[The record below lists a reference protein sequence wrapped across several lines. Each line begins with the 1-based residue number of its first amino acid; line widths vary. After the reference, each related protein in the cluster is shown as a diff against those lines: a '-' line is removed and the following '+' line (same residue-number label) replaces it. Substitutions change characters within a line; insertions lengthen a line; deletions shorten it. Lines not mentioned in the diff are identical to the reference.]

1 MNKYLTFPGLQ
12 PVYLGDIDFLQE
24 SVRSA
29 FMMLLRGLT
38 GQDNPRCIIAE
49 ATPEKDGVICFDGEI
64 LPLKYS
70 SGAVIGA
77 LVYQIESVYSGE
89 RTFKNGETQKC
100 YESRYVIAVSGSTLD
115 PNKAS
120 GFSRLQDLLARGFK
134 INQPKAWTN
143 WSGENLLLQTYRS
156 IVGSL
161 YTFVGKFSI
170 MDDCTVTSLTE
181 DEIIVEIPTGEYYF
195 PVTVN
200 NNGVMKTIPGKMTV
214 RVDSDRN
221 YNMAS
226 ITINQTSFKMDDTG
240 YFSFNAL
247 NPNL

>member
-1 MNKYLTFPGLQ
+1 MNKYLTFSGLQ

-29 FMMLLRGLT
+29 FLMLLRGLT
-38 GQDNPRCIIAE
+38 GQDNPKCIIAA

-70 SGAVIGA
+70 SGAVIGS
-77 LVYQIESVYSGE
+77 LVYQIESEYSGE

-120 GFSRLQDLLARGFK
+120 SFPKLQDLLTRAVK
-134 INQPKAWTN
+134 ISQSSAWAA
-143 WSGENLLLQTYRS
+143 WGGDQVLLQTYHS
-156 IVGSL
+156 KVGNL
-161 YTFVGKFSI
+161 FTYIGKFAI
-170 MDDCTVTSLTE
+170 VEDCTVTSLTE
-181 DEIIVEIPTGEYYF
+181 DEMIVEIPTGEYYF

-200 NNGVMKTIPGKMTV
+200 NNGGMKTIPGKMTV
-214 RVDSDRN
+214 RFDSDRN